1 MMRAIDR
8 LRRSVALLICPEL
21 APLHA
26 GGTVQ
31 GAPSIPVGANAT
43 EEAAAKS
50 VWLTQPMSRFRAQS
64 EPKTGFFAPLNDD
77 HDQTFSVALA
87 QAKHRASRRD
97 LPPGWWILPAII
109 LGAAMW
115 TGVALA
121 IGDVA
126 GWL

>member
-1 MMRAIDR
+1 MMRALDR

-31 GAPSIPVGANAT
+31 GAPSVPVGANAT
-43 EEAAAKS
+43 EEAASRPLWMSLAGLPPATQFKPKVGSFDLVGAK
-50 VWLTQPMSRFRAQS
+50 
-64 EPKTGFFAPLNDD
+64 D
-77 HDQTFSVALA
+77 HDRA
-87 QAKHRASRRD
+87 QAKHRASERN

-115 TGVALA
+115 TGAALA
-121 IGDVA
+121 ISDAA